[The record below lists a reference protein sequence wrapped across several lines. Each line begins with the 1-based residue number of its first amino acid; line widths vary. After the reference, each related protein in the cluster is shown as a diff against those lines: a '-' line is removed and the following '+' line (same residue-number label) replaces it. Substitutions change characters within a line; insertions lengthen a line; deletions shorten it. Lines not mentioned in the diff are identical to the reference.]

1 MNLSKN
7 CFLKYWLNFINKDIR
22 NNSEGDYYLI
32 LDQAISHISKNN
44 KNQMIS
50 ENKNVTYIPPAMT
63 RFFQSLDVCVNKP
76 LKDAIKEKYLDYC
89 IKIKDYN
96 EKISR
101 SKKVDD
107 KIINNELV
115 YKSF

>member
-1 MNLSKN
+1 MV
-7 CFLKYWLNFINKDIR
+7 
-22 NNSEGDYYLI
+22 
-32 LDQAISHISKNN
+32 LDQAISHISENN

-63 RFFQSLDVCVNKP
+63 RLFQSLDVCVNKP

-89 IKIKDYN
+89 IKIKDN
-96 EKISR
+96 NAKISR

-107 KIINNELV
+107 KIISNKLV
-115 YKSF
+115 YKSFWTKGINNNLDSKEDYSFSSLKKMNN